1 MNGRPAGKPRSLPV
15 PCSRKRSPV
24 RMRSTESISGARNIE
39 PTIGSAGRETTSL
52 ISFTFQP
59 ENALTPSTG
68 KLGGGLGDEFA
79 LMPGA
84 VEFNLRRLALT
95 LPAGD
100 RSSAVGR
107 AAHDLVKSAL
117 PRMAVG
123 QADDDQAE
131 VHQVGDNREKSR
143 LVAAVLGRARGKG
156 AAHLSY
162 QGAGHPQLLRLLP
175 EAPHGRGHAAEPSRR
190 ADDDRVIR

>member
-1 MNGRPAGKPRSLPV
+1 MNGMPAGKPRSLPV

-79 LMPGA
+79 LMPRA
-84 VEFNLRRLALT
+84 VEFDFRRMALT
-95 LPAGD
+95 LRAGN
-100 RSSAVGR
+100 RRCAVGR
-107 AAHDLVKSAL
+107 AAHDFVERAL
-117 PRMAVG
+117 PRMAIG
-123 QADDDQAE
+123 QTDDDQAE
-131 VHQVGDNREKSR
+131 VHQVGDDGEKGH
-143 LVAAVLGRARGKG
+143 LIAAVLGGARGEC
-156 AAHLSY
+156 AADFSQ
-162 QGAGHPQLLRLLP
+162 QGAGHPQL
-175 EAPHGRGHAAEPSRR
+175 
-190 ADDDRVIR
+190 

>member
-59 ENALTPSTG
+59 KNALTPSTG
-68 KLGGGLGDEFA
+68 KLGGGLGDQLA

-84 VEFNLRRLALT
+84 VEFDLGRLALA

-100 RSSAVGR
+100 CGCAIRR
-107 AAHDLVKSAL
+107 AADDLVERAL
-117 PRMAVG
+117 PRVAVG
-123 QADDDQAE
+123 QADDDEAE
-131 VHQVGDNREKSR
+131 VQEVGDDREERRLIAAMLRRSR
-143 LVAAVLGRARGKG
+143 SERAT
-156 AAHLSY
+156 HFSN
-162 QGAGHPQLLRLLP
+162 
-175 EAPHGRGHAAEPSRR
+175 
-190 ADDDRVIR
+190 

>member
-59 ENALTPSTG
+59 KNALTPSTG
-68 KLGGGLGDEFA
+68 KLGGGLGDELA
-79 LMPGA
+79 LMPRP
-84 VEFNLRRLALT
+84 VELDLRRVALT
-95 LPAGD
+95 LRAGN
-100 RSSAVGR
+100 RRCAVGR
-107 AAHDLVKSAL
+107 AADDFVKRAL

-123 QADDDQAE
+123 QADNDQAE
-131 VHQVGDNREKSR
+131 VHQVGDD
-143 LVAAVLGRARGKG
+143 G
-156 AAHLSY
+156 
-162 QGAGHPQLLRLLP
+162 
-175 EAPHGRGHAAEPSRR
+175 
-190 ADDDRVIR
+190 

>member
-68 KLGGGLGDEFA
+68 ELGGGLGDEIA
-79 LMPGA
+79 LMPRA
-84 VEFNLRRLALT
+84 VEFDFRRMALT
-95 LPAGD
+95 LRAGN
-100 RSSAVGR
+100 RRCAVGR
-107 AAHDLVKSAL
+107 ATHDFVERAL
-117 PRMAVG
+117 ARVAVG

-131 VHQVGDNREKSR
+131 VHQVGDDGEKGH
-143 LVAAVLGRARGKG
+143 LVAAVLGLPRVKG
-156 AAHLSY
+156 AADFS
-162 QGAGHPQLLRLLP
+162 
-175 EAPHGRGHAAEPSRR
+175 
-190 ADDDRVIR
+190 